1 MTFWM
6 ILQTIYWPLLHHELC
21 KPFNA
26 NWLLVRR
33 EKLRSMALHLTDVN
47 SYDTV
52 LSSAKSSFELDTT
65 VFDVG
70 GKHVPIQWHSIP
82 IRLFVSELF
91 L

>member
-1 MTFWM
+1 
-6 ILQTIYWPLLHHELC
+6 
-21 KPFNA
+21 
-26 NWLLVRR
+26 
-33 EKLRSMALHLTDVN
+33 MALHLTDVN

-70 GKHVPIQWHSIP
+70 GKYVPIQWHSIP
-82 IRLFVSELF
+82 IRLFLSELF